1 MKAVEFYGVLE
12 QKNSI
17 KIPKEIADKIDLH
30 KNESVKVILLR
41 EEDEEASR
49 EISESKELT
58 ASLKRIR
65 KNKKPKSY
73 SYKEVFKS

>member
-1 MKAVEFYGVLE
+1 MKAVEFYGILE
-12 QKNSI
+12 QKNLI
-17 KIPKEIADKIDLH
+17 KVPKEIADKIGLH
-30 KNESVKVILLR
+30 KNESVKIILLR

-49 EISESKELT
+49 EICESKELT

-73 SYKEVFKS
+73 SYEKVFKS